1 MAVRK
6 VLKYPKEE
14 TRLRRKSTAVKKLD
28 ADTKALIKDL
38 KDTLATQEGAGLA
51 APQIGVPKRVALVRF
66 GQDEGG
72 MKPPLAI
79 INPVILER
87 GPAHDTFDGCLSI
100 PKLYTWDSPRPQWLI
115 FKARDENW
123 NEIALRVT
131 GADAAVVEHEV
142 DHLDGVLFLDRLP
155 KGARLFVPV
164 RDEDGKEKLV
174 PLDEVVG

>member
-1 MAVRK
+1 MAVRR
-6 VLKYPKEE
+6 VLKYPKDE
-14 TRLRRKSTAVKKLD
+14 TRLRKKSTPVRKLD

-51 APQIGVPKRVALVRF
+51 APQIGVHKRVALVVF
-66 GQDEGG
+66 GQDEGE
-72 MKPPLAI
+72 MQPPLAI

-87 GPAHDTFDGCLSI
+87 GPGQDVFDGCLSI
-100 PKLYTWDSPRPQWLI
+100 PRLYTWDSPRPEWLV
-115 FKARDENW
+115 FQARDEGW
-123 NEIALRVT
+123 NEIQMRVE

-155 KGARLFVPV
+155 TGAQLFVPV
-164 RDEDGKEKLV
+164 KGEDGKETLV